1 MTSILAALALAG
13 LTVPAIAAPAP
24 NQQTMPVPISDLDLS
39 SKDGQRILA
48 RRIHR
53 AAQALCASHAV
64 DGLPQALR
72 SQRRCIRAT
81 KTRAMA
87 AARTHH
93 AALAALPDRVPQPG
107 SLPSE

>member
-13 LTVPAIAAPAP
+13 LTVQAVAAPAP
-24 NQQTMPVPISDLDLS
+24 NRQTVPVPISDLDLS
-39 SKDGQRILA
+39 SMDGQRTLA

-64 DGLPQALR
+64 SGLPQALR
-72 SQRRCIRAT
+72 SERRCVRAT

-93 AALAALPDRVPQPG
+93 PALAALPVRVPQPG
-107 SLPSE
+107 SLPAE